1 MRDEDTRKQE
11 IQRKGGIV
19 QETPMRNPG
28 TLTRG
33 LKEARLYRADQG
45 IRTQISGSH
54 MHLLETRTTQ
64 RQERHTENQRGS
76 RSQIHPYIKHLGAL
90 QKAIILS
97 PRTYKDQQKTLQHPV
112 TRVPHEEMATTSH
125 PVPTAIRPGALRL
138 VADSPATRLPH
149 CNLERSRQAAGRI
162 KIDGHLRNP
171 PLRKRLKNRRLV

>member
-11 IQRKGGIV
+11 IQRKGAIV
-19 QETPMRNPG
+19 KETRMRNPG

-45 IRTQISGSH
+45 TRTQISGSH

-64 RQERHTENQRGS
+64 RLERHTENQRGS
-76 RSQIHPYIKHLGAL
+76 RSQINPSIKHLGAL
-90 QKAIILS
+90 QKAILS

-112 TRVPHEEMATTSH
+112 TRVLHEEMGTAYN

-149 CNLERSRQAAGRI
+149 CNQERSRQAAGRI